1 MNDLLCV
8 YGGSTA
14 SYGTDIYQPISNKQQ
29 DVRTHDRSR
38 NIVRL
43 SWAHRT
49 VSSDV
54 AIEIFS
60 KWLHTDV
67 TCGRAGDAVPM
78 KCRDAGDSRRRYMSR
93 SLATSSALPTFR
105 MSSLR
110 RLLSNALTTLRFA
123 SQCQQVGCTEKTGGY
138 VQVWTVTTVPRSNT
152 RRSTPSTFTTFL
164 SVNVNNIWVR
174 RRDGGEIQATA

>member
-14 SYGTDIYQPISNKQQ
+14 SYGTDRYQPISNKQR

-54 AIEIFS
+54 AIEILS

-78 KCRDAGDSRRRYMSR
+78 KGRDAGDS
-93 SLATSSALPTFR
+93 L
-105 MSSLR
+105 
-110 RLLSNALTTLRFA
+110 
-123 SQCQQVGCTEKTGGY
+123 
-138 VQVWTVTTVPRSNT
+138 
-152 RRSTPSTFTTFL
+152 
-164 SVNVNNIWVR
+164 
-174 RRDGGEIQATA
+174 